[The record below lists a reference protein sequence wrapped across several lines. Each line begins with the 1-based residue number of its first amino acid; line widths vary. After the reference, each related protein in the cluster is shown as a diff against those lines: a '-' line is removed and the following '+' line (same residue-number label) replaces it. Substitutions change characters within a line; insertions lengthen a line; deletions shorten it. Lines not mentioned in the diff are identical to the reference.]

1 MIVVR
6 SNDNPIASQGIVST
20 NVTIDTI
27 RGVYPVRVTVWRGII
42 VPLNRNTDAKAKN
55 KTTV

>member
-1 MIVVR
+1 MR

-27 RGVYPVRVTVWRGII
+27 RGVYPVKVTVWRGII
-42 VPLNRNTDAKAKN
+42 VSLNRNTDAKAKN